1 MNSFSIVKYVF
12 AIVGAG
18 MLLGAGAMRAHT
30 STFLAHASAAQGT
43 VVALQPKRSSDNG
56 STTYSPV
63 VRFEHDG
70 QMIEFTSQ
78 TSSSPP
84 AYHVDEIVPVL
95 YLDTNPYDA
104 KLNAFFSL
112 WGGVVILGGLGAVFL
127 LIGGGMILVP
137 LRRKRAD
144 DYLAHEGV
152 PVEADIQSVGIN
164 TAVSVSGRN
173 PFRIVAQWQDPAT
186 SQVHVFESHNI
197 WFDPSSFIKQKSVRV
212 FIDRTNP
219 KKYYVDVSFLPQL
232 AN

>member
-1 MNSFSIVKYVF
+1 MNTFSIVKYVF

-18 MLLGAGAMRAHT
+18 MLLGAGALRANT
-30 STFLAHASAAQGT
+30 SRFLAHASPARGT
-43 VVALQPKRSSDNG
+43 VVALQPKRSSDG

-63 VRFEHDG
+63 VHFKHG
-70 QMIEFTSQ
+70 AQMIEFTSQ
-78 TSSSPP
+78 NSSSPP
-84 AYHVDEIVPVL
+84 GYHIGEIVPVL

-104 KLNAFFSL
+104 KLNSFFSL
-112 WGGVVILGGLGAVFL
+112 WAGALIVGGIGAVFL

-137 LRRKRAD
+137 LRHKRVD
-144 DYLAHEGV
+144 DYLVHQGV
-152 PVEADIQSVGIN
+152 PVEADIQSVAIN
-164 TAVSVSGRN
+164 TAVSINGRN

-197 WFDPSSFIKQKSVRV
+197 WFDPSSYIKQKAIRV
-212 FIDRTNP
+212 FVDRANP

>member
-1 MNSFSIVKYVF
+1 MNSVSILKYVF
-12 AIVGAG
+12 AILGAG
-18 MLLGAGAMRAHT
+18 MLVGAGAMRANT
-30 STFLAHASAAQGT
+30 RSFLAHASAAQGT
-43 VVALQPKRSSDNG
+43 VVALQSKRSSDG

-63 VRFEHDG
+63 VRFKHG
-70 QMIEFTSQ
+70 AQLIEFTSQ

-84 AYHVDEIVPVL
+84 GYHVGETVPVR
-95 YLDTNPYDA
+95 YLETNPYDA
-104 KLNAFFSL
+104 KLDSYFSL
-112 WGGVVILGGLGAVFL
+112 WGGALIVGGLGAVFL

-137 LRRKRAD
+137 LRRKRVD

-152 PVEADIQSVGIN
+152 PVEADIQSVGVN
-164 TAVSVSGRN
+164 TAVSVNGRN

-197 WFDPSSFIKQKSVRV
+197 WFDPSSFIKQKRIRV
-212 FIDRTNP
+212 FVDRANP